1 MLTLKK
7 LAFLHFFTRII
18 SIDHLITKKQTYKKK
33 VKNNKSSPYDVT
45 NSVEIRLVT
54 SEAWSICD
62 QK

>member
-18 SIDHLITKKQTYKKK
+18 SIDNLITKKQTYKKK